1 MLPQLQ
7 LIPGAI
13 SEILA
18 SSSSTGILTRADR
31 YGLLAAI
38 LDDQLNEEERSTINR
53 LLFAVRKGR
62 IKVIDDFPKGEPTGN
77 HSSDSFSSSQKMNK

>member
-1 MLPQLQ
+1 MFPLQ

-18 SSSSTGILTRADR
+18 SSSETGTLTLADR

-38 LDDQLNEEERSTINR
+38 LDESLAEEERRAVNR

-62 IKVIDDFPKGEPTGN
+62 VRVI
-77 HSSDSFSSSQKMNK
+77 